1 MRENDRIERH
11 GMTHLSVNLNK
22 IGLLRNS
29 RGRNY
34 PNMVEMA
41 ERTLML
47 GAFGVT
53 IHPRPDQRHATYQDA
68 YDLKDL
74 LKRFP
79 SAELNIEGFPD
90 AKFLEVVQEVVP
102 HQCTLVP
109 DDPNQLTSDHGWN
122 LARDQDALRPVIAKL
137 KQKGI
142 RVVLFM
148 DPVAENM
155 QLAKDIGAD
164 RVELY
169 TEAYANAY
177 GKEGA
182 EAVLAQ
188 YQQAAQAAVMAGLGV
203 NAGHDL
209 DLNNVEALCAP
220 GHIAEVSIGH
230 ALTAEALD
238 LGWDQVVRAYLAK
251 LS

>member
-1 MRENDRIERH
+1 
-11 GMTHLSVNLNK
+11 MTHLSVNLNK

-34 PNMVEMA
+34 PNMVDMA
-41 ERTLML
+41 KRSIEL
-47 GAFGVT
+47 GAFGIT

-68 YDLKDL
+68 YDLKEL
-74 LKRFP
+74 LKNYP
-79 SAELNIEGFPD
+79 NTELNIEGFPD
-90 AKFLEVVQEVVP
+90 AQFLDVVLEVEP

-122 LARDQDALRPVIAKL
+122 VARDQDALRPVIAKL
-137 KQKGI
+137 KEKGI

-148 DPVAENM
+148 DPDADNM
-155 QLAKDIGAD
+155 ALAKEVGAD

-169 TEAYANAY
+169 TEEYANHY
-177 GKEGA
+177 GEVGF
-182 EAVLAQ
+182 ESIAQ
-188 YQQAAQAAVMAGLGV
+188 RYQNTAQAALDIGLEV

-209 DLNNVEALCAP
+209 DLSNVEMLCQA
-220 GHIAEVSIGH
+220 GRITEVSIGH

-238 LGWDQVVRAYLAK
+238 VGWDNVIKAYLEK

>member
-1 MRENDRIERH
+1 
-11 GMTHLSVNLNK
+11 MTHLSVNLNK

-41 ERTLML
+41 QRTLAL
-47 GAFGVT
+47 GAFGIT

-68 YDLKDL
+68 YDLKTL

-79 SAELNIEGFPD
+79 GAELNIEGFPD
-90 AKFLEVVQEVVP
+90 AQFLDVVLEVEP
-102 HQCTLVP
+102 DQCTLVP

-137 KQKGI
+137 RAKGI

-148 DPVAENM
+148 DADAGNM
-155 QLAKDIGAD
+155 ALAKDVGAD

-177 GKEGA
+177 GKAGFDE
-182 EAVLAQ
+182 VLVA
-188 YQQAAQAAVMAGLGV
+188 YQGAAQAALNAGLAV

-209 DLNNVEALCAP
+209 DLNNVQALCEP
-220 GHIAEVSIGH
+220 GRIMEVSIGH

-238 LGWDQVVRAYLAK
+238 MGWDNAVKAYLAK
-251 LS
+251 LA

>member
-1 MRENDRIERH
+1 
-11 GMTHLSVNLNK
+11 MTHLSVNLNK

-41 ERTLML
+41 ERTLRL
-47 GAFGVT
+47 GAFGIT

-68 YDLKDL
+68 HDLKDL

-79 SAELNIEGFPD
+79 GAELNIEGFPD
-90 AKFLEVVQEVVP
+90 AQFLDVVLEVEP
-102 HQCTLVP
+102 DQCTLVP

-122 LARDQDALRPVIAKL
+122 VARDQDALRPVIAKL
-137 KQKGI
+137 KAKGI

-148 DPVAENM
+148 DPDAENM
-155 QLAKDIGAD
+155 ALAKDVGAD

-169 TEAYANAY
+169 TEVYANAY
-177 GKEGA
+177 DKEGFDD
-182 EAVLAQ
+182 VLLA
-188 YQQAAQAAVMAGLGV
+188 YQSAAQAALDVGLEV

-209 DLNNVEALCAP
+209 DLNNVQALCEQ
-220 GHIAEVSIGH
+220 GRIMEVSIGH

-238 LGWDQVVRAYLAK
+238 LGWDNAVKAYLAK